1 MASRLF
7 AGRVHWPSS
16 GSSVTVAR
24 GAPPAGAAGDA
35 GSLARAGTSSRVQA
49 ARSRSMTEAS
59 TRQGRHCID
68 ERIVMGGFR
77 DGWRLDRAR
86 KQRAR
91 KPYPRV
97 GPITVY
103 MAHPSID
110 AAPCLPFDFP
120 MNHPVRTM
128 AVRRRLALRVLV
140 L

>member
-1 MASRLF
+1 
-7 AGRVHWPSS
+7 
-16 GSSVTVAR
+16 
-24 GAPPAGAAGDA
+24 
-35 GSLARAGTSSRVQA
+35 
-49 ARSRSMTEAS
+49 MTEAS

-97 GPITVY
+97 GAITVY

-128 AVRRRLALRVLV
+128 AVRLTFALRVLV
-140 L
+140 LLGMVPDIAHAHPGGVLAPHDLWRAWTVAPVVLAGS